1 MSGKDLC
8 LFDVDGTLTLSRQL
22 INPEMKIFLLELNKK
37 VAIGLVGG
45 SDFDQIGEQM
55 RDPNFVESYD
65 YVFPQNGLVAYKD
78 GKLIGK
84 KVLI

>member
-55 RDPNFVESYD
+55 RDPNYD
-65 YVFPQNGLVAYKD
+65 YNHLQQTLDPGLFCKS
-78 GKLIGK
+78 
-84 KVLI
+84 